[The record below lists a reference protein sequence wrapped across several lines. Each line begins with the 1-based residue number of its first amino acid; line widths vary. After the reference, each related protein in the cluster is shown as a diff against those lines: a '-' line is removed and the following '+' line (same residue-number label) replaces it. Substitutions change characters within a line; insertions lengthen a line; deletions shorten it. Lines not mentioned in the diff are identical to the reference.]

1 MTFTKGI
8 KMAFKKLLTAALLS
22 TTLAATAQSPTEVF
36 FSVTSADNQTQGM
49 AMVLATQMAEQK
61 AAVRILLCGPAGQLA
76 LKGYEPAAL
85 KPRNVT
91 PKQMMAGLMKA
102 GATVEVCALFLPNA
116 ERTPADLVE
125 GIAVA
130 KPPEVAAYMV
140 KPGVRAFGF

>member
-1 MTFTKGI
+1 MKHSKIILAGL
-8 KMAFKKLLTAALLS
+8 MALSLNSVAQTAAE
-22 TTLAATAQSPTEVF
+22 TF
-36 FSVTSADNQTQGM
+36 FNVTSADNQAQGM
-49 AMVLATQMAEQK
+49 AMVLATQMVEQK

-76 LKGYEPAAL
+76 LKTYEPAAL

-91 PKQMMAGLMKA
+91 PKQMLLGIMKA

-116 ERTPADLVE
+116 DRTPADLLE

-130 KPPEVAAYMV
+130 KPPEVAAYML

>member
-1 MTFTKGI
+1 MNRNNTMKRNSLILF
-8 KMAFKKLLTAALLS
+8 AALALS
-22 TTLAATAQSPTEVF
+22 LNSIAQTQTETF
-36 FSVTSADNQTQGM
+36 FNVTSADNQAQGM

-76 LKGYEPAAL
+76 LKTYEPAAL

-91 PKQMMAGLMKA
+91 PKQMMTGLIKG

-116 ERTPADLVE
+116 DKTPADLIDGVT
-125 GIAVA
+125 VA

>member
-1 MTFTKGI
+1 MKHSQLALAGLLALALNSWAQTQTETF
-8 KMAFKKLLTAALLS
+8 FN
-22 TTLAATAQSPTEVF
+22 
-36 FSVTSADNQTQGM
+36 VTSADNQTQGM

-76 LKGYEPAAL
+76 LKAYEPAAL

-91 PKQMMAGLMKA
+91 PKQMMAGLIKG

-116 ERTPADLVE
+116 DKTPADLLDGV
-125 GIAVA
+125 AVA
-130 KPPEVAAYMV
+130 KPPDVAAYMT

>member
-1 MTFTKGI
+1 MKHTKI
-8 KMAFKKLLTAALLS
+8 ILAALMTLS
-22 TTLAATAQSPTEVF
+22 LSGYAQTPTETIF
-36 FSVTSADNQTQGM
+36 NVTSADNQSQGM

-76 LKGYEPAAL
+76 LKTYEPAAL

-91 PKQMMAGLMKA
+91 PKQMLGGLMKA

-116 ERTPADLVE
+116 DRTPADLTDGVT
-125 GIAVA
+125 VA
-130 KPPEVAAYMV
+130 KPPEVAAYML

>member
-1 MTFTKGI
+1 MNRNNTMKRSSLILF
-8 KMAFKKLLTAALLS
+8 AALALS
-22 TTLAATAQSPTEVF
+22 LNSIAQTQTETF
-36 FSVTSADNQTQGM
+36 FNVTSADNQAQGM

-76 LKGYEPAAL
+76 LKTYEPAAL

-91 PKQMMAGLMKA
+91 PKQMMTGLIKG

-116 ERTPADLVE
+116 DKAPADLIE
-125 GIAVA
+125 GVTVA

>member
-1 MTFTKGI
+1 MNRNNTMKRNS
-8 KMAFKKLLTAALLS
+8 LLLSALLAFS
-22 TTLAATAQSPTEVF
+22 LSGVAQTQTETF
-36 FSVTSADNQTQGM
+36 FNVTSADNQAQGM

-76 LKGYEPAAL
+76 LKAYEPAML

-91 PKQMMAGLMKA
+91 PKQMMTGLIKG

-116 ERTPADLVE
+116 DKTPTDLIDGVT
-125 GIAVA
+125 VA

>member
-1 MTFTKGI
+1 MKHTQLALTDLLALALNSWAQTQTETF
-8 KMAFKKLLTAALLS
+8 FN
-22 TTLAATAQSPTEVF
+22 
-36 FSVTSADNQTQGM
+36 VTSADNQTQGM

-76 LKGYEPAAL
+76 LKAYEPAAL

-91 PKQMMAGLMKA
+91 PKQMMAGLIKG

-116 ERTPADLVE
+116 DKTPADLLDGV
-125 GIAVA
+125 AVA
-130 KPPEVAAYMV
+130 KPPDVAAYMT